1 MSENLDIKEF
11 IRTRLD
17 NFDKSNEK
25 YNYLLEADNIKIN
38 KKDNLL
44 YLLFSDKNDK
54 KIYEG
59 QTTVL
64 GSLDLDTNIWLWA
77 WVTPYVSSEE
87 SKDSRDLLKYG
98 LELEPDNNS
107 NIHFYIKSHFVN
119 SRIHFDSDVTF
130 DIHLA
135 LSLYITK
142 KPKFIY
148 PREVNLEGGKTIVV
162 YYLVY

>member
-25 YNYLLEADNIKIN
+25 YNYLLDANSIKIN
-38 KKDNLL
+38 KKNDLL
-44 YLLFSDKNDK
+44 YLSFSDKNDK
-54 KIYEG
+54 NIYEG

-64 GSLDLDTNIWLWA
+64 GSLDLNTNIWLWA

-87 SKDSRDLLKYG
+87 SKDSRDILKYG
-98 LELEPDNNS
+98 LELEPYNNS

-119 SRIHFDSDVTF
+119 SRIYFDSDVTF

-142 KPKFIY
+142 KTKFIY
-148 PREVNLEGGKTIVV
+148 PREVNLEGDRKIVV